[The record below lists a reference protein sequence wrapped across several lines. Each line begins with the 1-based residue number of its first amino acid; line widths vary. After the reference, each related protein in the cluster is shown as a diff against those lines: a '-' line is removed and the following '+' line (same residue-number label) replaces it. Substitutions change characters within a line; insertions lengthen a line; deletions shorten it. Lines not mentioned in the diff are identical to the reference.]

1 MYILGVN
8 CFSHDTAACLL
19 KDGQLVAF
27 VEEERFNRE
36 KHTKKFPLNAINYC
50 LAEAGININ
59 QLDYVAFAYQPHLDF
74 RRALA
79 DIPRYL
85 PYSWRRLFLQPAI
98 DLLLY
103 LKKPYFK
110 RRFGYKGK
118 VVFVGHHEAHAA
130 ASFFVSPF
138 KEAAILSLDRG
149 GDYLST
155 LLAYG
160 KDNQITPLKYISQ
173 PHSLGEVYAAVTDY
187 LGFKPNSDEGKTMGL
202 APYGRDTYKKQF
214 EKLVKLLPDGEFQVE
229 LSYFTYYLKGG
240 WYSQKFI
247 REFGPARKKDESLN
261 ERFEDIAAGVQH
273 ITEKTAFH
281 LSNYLFQKTG
291 SKNLCVAGGV
301 GLNSVMNGQLLKQ
314 GPFKEVFIQP
324 AANDAGNALGA
335 ALWLWHQLLNQKERF
350 KMVHA
355 YYGPAYSVAEMEAA
369 LKAANLSYQK
379 VADPAKFA
387 AEKLAAGKIVGWFQG
402 RAEVGPRAL
411 GHRSILANPC
421 LAEMKD
427 TVNLRIKKREP
438 FRPFA
443 PAINEEYAA
452 DYLEIPYPTPFM
464 LHVFGIKKEKQNEIP
479 AVCHV
484 DGSARWQTVSQQ
496 TSLIFW
502 QLIEEFR
509 KLTGTPVVLNT
520 SFNVKGEPIVL
531 TPTDAINCFLN
542 SGLDYLVLGPFTV
555 ASPSP
560 SSA

>member
-8 CFSHDTAACLL
+8 CFSHDTSACLL
-19 KDGQLVAF
+19 KDGAIVAF

-36 KHTKKFPLNAINYC
+36 KHTKKFPQNAISYC
-50 LAEAGININ
+50 LAEAGITID
-59 QLDYVAFAYQPHLDF
+59 QIDLVAFAYRPGLDF
-74 RRALA
+74 WRALLS
-79 DIPRYL
+79 IPHYL

-110 RRFGYKGK
+110 RRFSYKGK
-118 VVFVGHHEAHAA
+118 VIFVGHHDAHAA

-138 KEAAILSLDRG
+138 QEAAILSLDRG

-155 LLAYG
+155 LLAHG
-160 KDNQITPLKYISQ
+160 QGHTIKTLKEIKQ
-173 PHSLGEVYAAVTDY
+173 PHSIGEIYAAVTHF
-187 LGFKPNSDEGKTMGL
+187 LGFLPNSDEGKTMGL
-202 APYGRDTYKKQF
+202 APYGRDRYYEQF
-214 EKLVKLLPDGEFQVE
+214 AKLVKLLPEGDFQIN
-229 LSYFTYYLKGG
+229 LPYFTYYLKDG
-240 WYSQKFI
+240 WYSKKFLQ
-247 REFGPARKKDESLN
+247 EFGQPRLAEQELN
-261 ERFEDIAAGVQH
+261 EHYEDIAAGIQH

-281 LSNYLFQKTG
+281 LSNYLYEKTG

-301 GLNSVMNGQLLKQ
+301 GLNSVLNGKLLKN

-335 ALWLWHQLLNQKERF
+335 ALWVWHQLEGQKKRME
-350 KMVHA
+350 MIHA
-355 YYGPAYSVAEMEAA
+355 YWGPAYSEQQIEAA
-369 LKAANLSYQK
+369 LQKANLRYER
-379 VADPAKFA
+379 VADPAKY
-387 AEKLAAGKIVGWFQG
+387 AAGLLAQGKILGWFQG

-411 GHRSILANPC
+411 GNRSILANPTI
-421 LAEMKD
+421 AEMKD
-427 TVNLRIKKREP
+427 IVNLRIKKREP

-443 PAINEEYAA
+443 PAINEEYAD
-452 DYLEIPYPTPFM
+452 DYLEIPYQTPFM
-464 LHVFGIKKEKQNEIP
+464 LHVFGIKEEKKKEIP

-484 DGSARWQTVSQQ
+484 DGSARWQTVSQKSNQ
-496 TSLIFW
+496 LFW

-542 SGLDYLVLGPFTV
+542 SGLDSLVMGPFATV
-555 ASPSP
+555 RQ
-560 SSA
+560 SS